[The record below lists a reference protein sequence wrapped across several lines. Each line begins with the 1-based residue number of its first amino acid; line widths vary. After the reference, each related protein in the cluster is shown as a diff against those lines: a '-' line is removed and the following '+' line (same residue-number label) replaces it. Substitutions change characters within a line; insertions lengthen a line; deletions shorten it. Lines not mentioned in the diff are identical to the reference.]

1 MKRIW
6 RGGVIDGDAADTY
19 RLILASGIEIDGVT
33 YFSSGSSW
41 GLHHSC
47 ATHSHRVDGG
57 CDGDTGGGVRN
68 ILPHCPRYHSGH
80 CETCGRMHYPDDL
93 RLFLAPKVCSHG
105 LAVYHDVPH
114 LHCQTA
120 VSSDDDDLRF
130 SIQHSSLFLATSRR
144 CPVEIED
151 VPVILR
157 LP

>member
-6 RGGVIDGDAADTY
+6 RDGVIDGDADDTF
-19 RLILASGIEIDGVT
+19 RLILASGIEIGAVT

-41 GLHHSC
+41 RLHHFC
-47 ATHSHRVDGG
+47 ASHSHRVDGG

-68 ILPHCPRYHSGH
+68 ILPHCPRCHSDH

-93 RLFLAPKVCSHG
+93 FFLASKVCSYG
-105 LAVYHDVPH
+105 LAVPDGVPH
-114 LHCQTA
+114 LHRQTA
-120 VSSDDDDLRF
+120 VSSNDDDLCF
-130 SIQHSSLFLATSRR
+130 SIHHSSLFLAISRR
-144 CPVEIED
+144 SPVEIED

>member
-6 RGGVIDGDAADTY
+6 RGGVIDGDADDTFC
-19 RLILASGIEIDGVT
+19 LILASGIEIDAVT

-41 GLHHSC
+41 RLHHSH

-57 CDGDTGGGVRN
+57 CDGDTGGGGRSS
-68 ILPHCPRYHSGH
+68 LPHCARYHSGH
-80 CETCGRMHYPDDL
+80 RETCGRMHYADDL

-105 LAVYHDVPH
+105 LAVCHGAPH
-114 LHCQTA
+114 LHRQTA
-120 VSSDDDDLRF
+120 VSSNDDDLRF
-130 SIQHSSLFLATSRR
+130 SIHHLSLFLAISRR
-144 CPVEIED
+144 SPVRIED